1 MACSSNSFAAGAGR
15 RLSSQKDRTFMPSE
29 IRTNTEPDSSSDTD
43 TDIFLPPILK
53 KHQPQTHLDQHR
65 VDSSTSDHSLL
76 SSGNREDQRVSTT
89 TSGQLNQHQQAIDT
103 RTVSSWASAFGSS
116 SQVPEG
122 SQGHT
127 QTNQISVHLPEQCRP
142 FDKHGVASVASYS
155 PHKPFGQ
162 RRSHQPN
169 YSTFRKSIRGRS
181 DGRLR
186 LVDADGDVIM
196 RDVT

>member
-1 MACSSNSFAAGAGR
+1 MAGSSNSFAAGAGR

-53 KHQPQTHLDQHR
+53 KQQSQTTHHDSHR
-65 VDSSTSDHSLL
+65 INDLTSDHSLL
-76 SSGNREDQRVSTT
+76 SSSSGNSEDQRVSTT

-122 SQGHT
+122 K
-127 QTNQISVHLPEQCRP
+127 QCRP